1 MLMLVKTVQANGFML
16 INRKKIMSYDR
27 YSRFRVNG
35 KITKVPS
42 VSLTEKSTDYFEVYK
57 RGISRLDNISYK
69 YYDDPSYDWLI
80 MMANP
85 EYGSMEFS
93 IPDNALLRIPFPL
106 GLSIEDYVNRAEDYI
121 TLYGLD

>member
-1 MLMLVKTVQANGFML
+1 
-16 INRKKIMSYDR
+16 
-27 YSRFRVNG
+27 
-35 KITKVPS
+35 
-42 VSLTEKSTDYFEVYK
+42 
-57 RGISRLDNISYK
+57 
-69 YYDDPSYDWLI
+69 

-106 GLSIEDYVNRAEDYI
+106 GLSIEDYVNRVEDYI

>member
-1 MLMLVKTVQANGFML
+1 
-16 INRKKIMSYDR
+16 
-27 YSRFRVNG
+27 
-35 KITKVPS
+35 
-42 VSLTEKSTDYFEVYK
+42 
-57 RGISRLDNISYK
+57 
-69 YYDDPSYDWLI
+69 

-106 GLSIEDYVNRAEDYI
+106 GLSIEDYANRVEDYI